1 MEGTKQTKG
10 TITINGDVWE
20 SAIGRSVQL
29 HPANDAWMQGDRF
42 GVVVNIGGRYIHIK
56 MDKSGRT
63 LSLVRELFEFVE
75 A

>member
-1 MEGTKQTKG
+1 MKG
-10 TITINGDVWE
+10 TITIDGDIWE
-20 SAIGRSVQL
+20 SAIGRRVQL

-42 GVVVNIGGRYIHIK
+42 GEIVKIGGRYIHIK

-63 LSLVRELFEFVE
+63 LALVRELFEFVE